1 MRQSNLKTGGARTY
15 SRQPERNKGMKLK
28 ITIVLLALF
37 GALGPSFAH
46 SGGTDASGCHYN
58 HKTGD
63 YHCH

>member
-1 MRQSNLKTGGARTY
+1 MN
-15 SRQPERNKGMKLK
+15 LK

-58 HKTGD
+58 HQTGD